1 MDNGDYYGVN
11 KAARNAVACESYSQ
25 EFSYSKKTFPT
36 KTLAK
41 AWARRIEHQMDSGA
55 WIDRCACFAP

>member
-1 MDNGDYYGVN
+1 MATFEHRGTQWR
-11 KAARNAVACESYSQ
+11 ARITRKNFPIQ
-25 EFSYSKKTFPT
+25 RKTFPT

-55 WIDRCACFAP
+55 WIDTRESES

>member
-1 MDNGDYYGVN
+1 MAPIKQRGTQWR
-11 KAARNAVACESYSQ
+11 ARVTRKNFPIQ
-25 EFSYSKKTFPT
+25 RKTFPT

-41 AWARRIEHQMDSGA
+41 AWARRLEHQMDSGA

>member
-1 MDNGDYYGVN
+1 MASIVEQGKSVH
-11 KAARNAVACESYSQ
+11 ARIVRKGYPVQTN
-25 EFSYSKKTFPT
+25 TFPI

-41 AWARRIEHQMDSGA
+41 AWAGRIEHQMDSGA